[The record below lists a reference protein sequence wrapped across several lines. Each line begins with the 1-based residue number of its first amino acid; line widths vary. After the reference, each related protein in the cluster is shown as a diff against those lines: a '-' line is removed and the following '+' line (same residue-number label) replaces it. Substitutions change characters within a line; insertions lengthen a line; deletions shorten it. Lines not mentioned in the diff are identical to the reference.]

1 MNPEEEQPEHQ
12 AVNIAET
19 EEEEK
24 EEEEEEYEEEVAQEV
39 AQPQQAVVLVKHK
52 DEAKPV
58 EEIQLKPTSEQADA
72 LATVLKV
79 LKALTID
86 EVTFSYNGNIS
97 LRIMDA
103 SRVSMVDAQVD
114 MGFGLE
120 SLVEVP
126 PVKRKFTCNVSQLA
140 RALRMDK
147 PTFNVGQCEI
157 ACITEKIKTTIPILE
172 DNQEDIPEPK
182 VTLDVST
189 NLDVK
194 EVFTEMTKYLG
205 TDGIPQALS
214 LVSENGKLTAK
225 GSNEDLQKF
234 EMSGFTASKDGKAI
248 FSTKLLQALKTKNWA
263 IIFANDLPLKASV
276 NLTQTHYANAKPIT
290 TKVAAISVWL
300 APRIEEE

>member
-1 MNPEEEQPEHQ
+1 MEEKQPEPEPQ
-12 AVNIAET
+12 TVNIAEET
-19 EEEEK
+19 EEEENK
-24 EEEEEEYEEEVAQEV
+24 EEEEEYEEEVASEEV
-39 AQPQQAVVLVKHK
+39 AQPQQAVVVVKH
-52 DEAKPV
+52 AKPV

-72 LATVLKV
+72 LATVLKA
-79 LKALTID
+79 LKALGID
-86 EVTFSYNGNIS
+86 EATFSYNGNIS

-103 SRVSMVDAQVD
+103 SRVSMLDAQVD
-114 MGFGLE
+114 MGLGLE
-120 SLVEVP
+120 SLVEAP

-140 RALRMDK
+140 RALRMDI

-172 DNQEDIPEPK
+172 DNQEDMPEPK
-182 VTLDVST
+182 VTLDITT

-205 TDGIPQALS
+205 TEGIPSALS

-234 EMSGFTASKDGKAI
+234 EMTGFTASKDGKAI
-248 FSTKLLQALKTKNWA
+248 FSTRLLQALKTKNWA

-276 NLTQTHYANAKPIT
+276 NLTQTHYVKDKPLT
-290 TKVAAISVWL
+290 TKVASITVWL
-300 APRIEEE
+300 APRVEEE

>member
-1 MNPEEEQPEHQ
+1 MEEKQPEPESQ
-12 AVNIAET
+12 TVNVEEET
-19 EEEEK
+19 EEEET
-24 EEEEEEYEEEVAQEV
+24 EEQDYEEEGAESAQT
-39 AQPQQAVVLVKHK
+39 QQVVVVKHK

-58 EEIQLKPTSEQADA
+58 IEIQLKPTSEQADA

-79 LKALTID
+79 LKALDID
-86 EVTFSYNGNIS
+86 EATFSYNGNIS

-120 SLVEVP
+120 SLVEAP

-172 DNQEDIPEPK
+172 DNQEDMPEPK
-182 VTLDVST
+182 VTLDIT
-189 NLDVK
+189 TDLDIR

-205 TDGIPQALS
+205 TEGIPSALS

-248 FSTKLLQALKTKNWA
+248 FSTKLLRALTTKNWA
-263 IIFANDLPLKASV
+263 IIFANDLPLKAAV

-300 APRIEEE
+300 APRIEEQ